1 MRYASSIR
9 YGGQLID
16 AADVD
21 YQAYK
26 HLGLLC
32 PNCKEPVFLQG
43 ESSRMLQEKIVA
55 IPAHFKHFAAAD
67 SALVKQCEARV
78 AKYDQKELELRAT
91 RARNQRLRLLQK
103 WFWQILLNNA
113 PCINNPECF
122 GKQEMLSRIEGVI
135 TKKEVYIVE
144 KYIIHFDLI
153 KPDNIEV
160 WVKQANEY
168 KEDFPEYIK
177 NYLQG
182 DTGEWLHV
190 INELSSKIDMNFQAL
205 ILSEIAEFLMARS
218 SVHLLKNCLVFAYVH
233 ATSSEGVIEW
243 FIEQVKND
251 YAIGTVL
258 LCTLAMSLV
267 EIKWAE
273 EFAKLQKQNMTNT
286 KLV

>member
-113 PCINNPECF
+113 PCINNPGCF

-135 TKKEVYIVE
+135 TRGEVYLVDNY
-144 KYIIHFDLI
+144 KDDFYLI
-153 KPDNIEV
+153 QSDNIEV
-160 WVKQANEY
+160 WVNQATEH
-168 KEDFPEYIK
+168 KEDLNQYINK
-177 NYLQG
+177 YLQG
-182 DTGEWLHV
+182 DTGEWVHMV
-190 INELSSKIDMNFQAL
+190 NELRSQIDINFQGL
-205 ILSEIAEFLMARS
+205 ILSEIAEFLMAKS
-218 SVHLLKNCLVFAYVH
+218 SIHLLKNCLVFAYVH

-243 FIEQVKND
+243 FIEQVKNG